1 VVDLS
6 VWSQELINYLTA
18 HMDSERDV
26 LRSYAELAETA
37 ESGHVRYLIELILA
51 DEVRHH
57 QLFGEMINALRAEMD
72 QRDISPRLPDFR
84 PGLASPE
91 ILDETRRLLKLEKRD
106 TQDLTRLKRELSKV
120 DDTRWWSVL
129 VDVMKLDTKKH
140 VMLLELIE
148 EGG

>member
-1 VVDLS
+1 VDLS
-6 VWSQELINYLTA
+6 VWSQQLINYLTA

-26 LRSYAELAETA
+26 LRSYAELADKA
-37 ESGHVRYLIELILA
+37 EQGHVRYLVELILA

-84 PGLASPE
+84 PGQASPE
-91 ILDETRRLLKLEKRD
+91 LLAETHRLLLLEKRD
-106 TQDLTRLKRELSKV
+106 ARDLARLKKELDKV
-120 DDTRWWSVL
+120 DDTRWWAEL
-129 VDVMKLDTKKH
+129 VEVMKLDTKKH
-140 VMLLELIE
+140 VRLLQLIE

>member
-1 VVDLS
+1 MDLS

-26 LRSYAELAETA
+26 LRSYAELADKA
-37 ESGHVRYLIELILA
+37 EQGHIRYLVELILA

-72 QRDISPRLPDFR
+72 QRDISPRLPDYR
-84 PGLASPE
+84 PGEASAELLA
-91 ILDETRRLLKLEKRD
+91 ETRRLLQLEKRD
-106 TQDLTRLKRELSKV
+106 TRDLTRLKRQLEKV

-140 VMLLELIE
+140 ILLLELIE
-148 EGG
+148 EGA